1 MTQPTLKAGATDAGY
16 TYVTMLIVLVAG
28 AITAQAA
35 YIPSSTSAQRALEE
49 QILFEGMAYRD
60 AIQSYWELRG
70 ENRLP
75 RRLEDLLRDPR
86 DPSVRHIR
94 ELYAAEMWDTEYG
107 ADGSIQGVVPK
118 REGAPFKQSGFGS
131 DLEAF
136 EGAESY
142 RDWRFV
148 VATQ

>member
-1 MTQPTLKAGATDAGY
+1 MTQLTLKAGATDAGY

-49 QILFEGMAYRD
+49 QILFEGMVYRD
-60 AIQSYWELRG
+60 AIESYWEMRG

-75 RRLEDLLRDPR
+75 LRLEDLLRDPR

-94 ELYAAEMWDTEYG
+94 ELYAPDMWDVEYG
-107 ADGSIQGVVPK
+107 ADSGVQGVVPK
-118 REGAPFKQSGFGS
+118 RDGVPFKQSGFGGE
-131 DLEAF
+131 LEAF

-142 RDWRFV
+142 RDWRFM
-148 VATQ
+148 VAAQ